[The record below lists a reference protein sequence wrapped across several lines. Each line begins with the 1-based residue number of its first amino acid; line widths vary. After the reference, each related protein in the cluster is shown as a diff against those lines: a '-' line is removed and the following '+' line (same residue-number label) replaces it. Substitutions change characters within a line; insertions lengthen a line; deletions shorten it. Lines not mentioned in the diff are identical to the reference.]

1 VPKGNKKVNKSQA
14 RGAGGTYGLLQI
26 LQVEFSS
33 HGHLSPKWRQSFHKK
48 RHLKTSE
55 WDLETQK

>member
-33 HGHLSPKWRQSFHKK
+33 HGHLSPQCAAVISQEKAF
-48 RHLKTSE
+48 E
-55 WDLETQK
+55 DV